1 MKNKK
6 LHVLVTCALLLAVSS
21 VLAVF
26 PKFKFLANGG
36 SITFCSMLPIIV
48 ISYVFGVKWGL
59 LSSFAFSLIQLITG
73 FSGSGLGPVA
83 FVVELLFDYLV
94 AFTVLGLGGL
104 FRKGNSPK
112 RDLAL
117 GALLATFLRFLS
129 HLISGVV
136 VWGEYAG
143 WFFENMGDF
152 GASILEKFSGGLLVF
167 LYSLIYNGSYMI
179 PEMIITTVAAALIAP
194 FVKTLADKETENLK

>member
-6 LHVLVTCALLLAVSS
+6 LQTLVTCALLLAVSA
-21 VLAVF
+21 VLSVF

-48 ISYVFGVKWGL
+48 ISYIYGLRWGL
-59 LSSFAFSLIQLITG
+59 LSGFAFSLIQLITG
-73 FSGSGLGPVA
+73 FSGSGMGPVA
-83 FVVELLFDYLV
+83 FVVELLFDYIV

-104 FRKGNSPK
+104 FRADSNPKKG
-112 RDLAL
+112 LAL
-117 GALLATFLRFLS
+117 GALTATGLRFLS
-129 HLISGVV
+129 HLISGIV

-152 GASILEKFSGGLLVF
+152 GASIMEKFNGGALVF

-179 PEMIITTVAAALIAP
+179 PEMIITTIAAVLIAP
-194 FVKTLADKETENLK
+194 YIKNLANRGA

>member
-1 MKNKK
+1 MQNKK
-6 LHVLVTCALLLAVSS
+6 LRVLVTCALLLAVSA
-21 VLAVF
+21 VLAVY
-26 PKFKFLANGG
+26 PKFKFLPNGG

-48 ISYVFGVKWGL
+48 ISYVYGLKQGL
-59 LSSFAFSLIQLITG
+59 LSAFAFSLIQLITG

-104 FRKGNSPK
+104 FRNGNNPK

-117 GALLATFLRFLS
+117 GALVATFLRFLS
-129 HLISGVV
+129 HLISGIV

-143 WFFENMGDF
+143 WFFENMGAF
-152 GASILEKFSGGLLVF
+152 GQSIMDKFDGGMLVF
-167 LYSLIYNGSYMI
+167 LYSFIYNGSYMI
-179 PEMIITTVAAALIAP
+179 PEIIITTIVAVLIAP
-194 FVKTLADKETENLK
+194 FVRNLRDKAEE